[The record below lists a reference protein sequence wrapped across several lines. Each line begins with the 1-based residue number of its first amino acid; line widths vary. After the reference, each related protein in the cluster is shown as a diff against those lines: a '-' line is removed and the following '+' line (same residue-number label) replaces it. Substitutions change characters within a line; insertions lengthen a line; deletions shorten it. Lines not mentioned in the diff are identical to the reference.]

1 MTILNPITHAGVLGT
16 NANLEPEARLQGLLR
31 LWFGRYFSD
40 TAFTTRGA
48 GGTTGT
54 LTFAACDF
62 LWQDDKMPV
71 NPQRPVIHTLF
82 TPLETQKQDLTAGM
96 NGQADRWQLDVMIRV
111 PGPGLTVA
119 GMTGTGD
126 QVTRHVASQMLWLM
140 TSSERDA
147 LSIHGVHELRVER
160 PPAIMPSTTWYCRM
174 LTASCLTRRE
184 QAR

>member
-40 TAFTTRGA
+40 TPFTTRRP

-71 NPQRPVIHTLF
+71 NPQRPVIHTLL
-82 TPLETQKQDLTAGM
+82 TPLETQKQDLTAGIEWPGRPLAVGRNDPGSRPRPYSRRDDR
-96 NGQADRWQLDVMIRV
+96 NGRPSDAACGITNAVADDEFR
-111 PGPGLTVA
+111 
-119 GMTGTGD
+119 TGRTEHSRG
-126 QVTRHVASQMLWLM
+126 A
-140 TSSERDA
+140 
-147 LSIHGVHELRVER
+147 
-160 PPAIMPSTTWYCRM
+160 
-174 LTASCLTRRE
+174 
-184 QAR
+184 